1 MLLILDVNIYNF
13 LLRTRIRRSL
23 GPNCTVPDNGC
34 LNNIHRM
41 IRNTN
46 WTGHKLFTNRPRI
59 QYFVSQF
66 LMAIQTVSFSHL
78 YNGVYMTKTRK
89 QEEESRMA
97 WRLDWTNGLPNCSK
111 EFELPPTKLYYV
123 LLALDLIIWP
133 SHNSYKFFWLL
144 SFLNGK
150 VHLTWTPAKAV
161 VLHCMTNGLSA
172 ISRLNIETT

>member
-1 MLLILDVNIYNF
+1 M
-13 LLRTRIRRSL
+13 IRRSL

-78 YNGVYMTKTRK
+78 YDGVYMTKTRK

-133 SHNSYKFFWLL
+133 SHNSYKFFRLL

-150 VHLTWTPAKAV
+150 VHFVDSSEGCGFT
-161 VLHCMTNGLSA
+161 LHDQRSFCDFA
-172 ISRLNIETT
+172 IKHRNDIIFYLKKKSVSRLQ